1 LWRLSTSGPT
11 VPPAKN
17 NLPAVSGDSGRKEEL
32 VDVDCVDVDC
42 LRDNGNGSGDFDVDV
57 DDDDGG
63 LAILILMDVPLV
75 VSVS

>member
-1 LWRLSTSGPT
+1 
-11 VPPAKN
+11 
-17 NLPAVSGDSGRKEEL
+17 

-63 LAILILMDVPLV
+63 LAILILMNVQ
-75 VSVS
+75 SVRTLATRGRLKRA